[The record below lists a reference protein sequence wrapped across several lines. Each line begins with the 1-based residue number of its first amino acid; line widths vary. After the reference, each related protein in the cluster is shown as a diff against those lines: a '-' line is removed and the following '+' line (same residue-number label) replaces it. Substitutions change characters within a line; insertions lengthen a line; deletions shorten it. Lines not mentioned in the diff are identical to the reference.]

1 MFAGSIIEAVWPLGF
16 PVRLNWLL
24 VELSTSELAATFTR
38 SLLAQEV
45 HPEDGEGHVCSQ
57 E

>member
-38 SLLAQEV
+38 SLLAPEV